1 MVVFGENELF
11 YENLLVLNVL
21 IMPLGYY
28 VAFS

>member
-1 MVVFGENELF
+1 MVFGENELF